1 MRSFSPVSDDPPL
14 NLQRRIGLVP
24 RGGGLGI
31 GRRVIF
37 WVALTWLPIAVWAGL
52 TGRALPGH
60 AATESLLQHFG
71 VHVRLLLGIPLLIV
85 AEGIAHNIS
94 LRLTPQFAAAGI
106 VKPAQQ
112 PALQALFDRA
122 ARWRSAKLPW
132 LAVVVAAVA
141 WTWTDMLTLSGA
153 HELNWAQEGG
163 PAGKTSLGFGGWWYV
178 YVGRPV
184 FLALL
189 IGWLWRL
196 LLLTLVFRR
205 IARLDLALVPTHP
218 DRVGGLGFIE
228 QYAGAF
234 SLVAFT
240 VAAVIAASW
249 AHDARFHGLDVH
261 SLYPMMA
268 VALAA
273 TIAVALLPFLA
284 FTGALK
290 RAKRQGLLDYGALVS
305 RHGEAAH
312 RKWIEGDAA
321 EDDPVLE
328 APEIGPVA
336 DTAALYD
343 LVRNMRIV
351 PIGKPG
357 LLALALPVLI
367 PFVAVLA
374 MQIPLRELLQGLVKG
389 LL

>member
-1 MRSFSPVSDDPPL
+1 MRPFSLVNDDPPL
-14 NLQRRIGLVP
+14 SLQRRLGLVP
-24 RGGGLGI
+24 RGGLGI
-31 GRRVIF
+31 VRRAVF
-37 WVALTWLPIAVWAGL
+37 WVALTWLPIAVWAAL
-52 TGRALPGH
+52 TGRALPGDSG
-60 AATESLLQHFG
+60 TESLLQHFG

-85 AEGIAHNIS
+85 AEGLAHRIS
-94 LRLTPQFAAAGI
+94 QRLTPQFAAAGL
-106 VKPAQQ
+106 VKPEQQ
-112 PALQALFDRA
+112 STLQAIFDA
-122 ARWRSAKLPW
+122 AVRWRDAKLPW
-132 LAVVVAAVA
+132 LVILVAALA
-141 WTWTDMLTLSGA
+141 WTWADTLVPRTA
-153 HELNWAQEGG
+153 HELAWAHEGG
-163 PAGKTSLGFGGWWYV
+163 PSGSASLGFGGWWYV
-178 YVGRPV
+178 YVARPV

-205 IARLDLALVPTHP
+205 IARLDLALVPTHA
-218 DRVGGLGFIE
+218 DRVGGLGFVE

-240 VAAVIAASW
+240 SAAVVSAGW

-261 SLYPMMA
+261 SLYPLMA
-268 VALAA
+268 TALVATL
-273 TIAVALLPFLA
+273 AVALLPFLA
-284 FTGALK
+284 FTGALA
-290 RAKRQGLLDYGALVS
+290 RTKRQALLDYGALVS
-305 RHGEAAH
+305 RHGKAVR
-312 RKWIEGDAA
+312 RKWIEGQSA
-321 EDDPVLE
+321 EDDPLLE

-336 DTAALYD
+336 DTAALYES
-343 LVRNMRIV
+343 VRNMRVV

>member
-1 MRSFSPVSDDPPL
+1 MRSFSPFTDDPPL
-14 NLQRRIGLVP
+14 SLQRQIGLVP

-31 GRRVIF
+31 GRRVVF
-37 WVALTWLPIAVWAGL
+37 WVTLTWLPIVVWAAL

-60 AATESLLQHFG
+60 AATEPLLQHFG

-94 LRLTPQFAAAGI
+94 QRLSPQFAAAGL
-106 VKPAQQ
+106 VKPEQR
-112 PALQALFDRA
+112 PALQAIFDRA
-122 ARWRSAKLPW
+122 VRWRSAKLPW
-132 LAVVVAAVA
+132 IAIVAAAVV
-141 WTWTDMLTLSGA
+141 WTWTDTLVLSGA
-153 HELNWAQEGG
+153 HELTWAQEGG
-163 PAGKTSLGFGGWWYV
+163 PSGKTSLGFGGWWYV

-189 IGWLWRL
+189 LGWLWRL

-218 DRVGGLGFIE
+218 DRVGGLGFVQ

-240 VAAVIAASW
+240 VAAVIAAGW

-268 VALAA
+268 MALGV
-273 TIAVALLPFLA
+273 TIVVALLPFFA
-284 FTGALK
+284 FTGALQ
-290 RAKRQGLLDYGALVS
+290 RAKRQALLDYGALVS
-305 RHGEAAH
+305 RHGEAVH
-312 RKWIEGDAA
+312 RKWIEGRAA
-321 EDDPVLE
+321 EDDPLLE

-336 DTAALYD
+336 DTAALFD
-343 LVRNMRIV
+343 SVRNMRVV